1 MMVFSFVGYA
11 IDSMVFVLDIEDGKW
26 AFSGPKRVTKIIIDK
41 DGIWYE
47 IMMVVTSVRNVFEF
61 EVDAEDAC
69 IARNELMEK
78 ENPASHGQK

>member
-1 MMVFSFVGYA
+1 MMDFNFTGYA
-11 IDSMVFVLDIEDGKW
+11 IDSMVYVLDIAEAKW

-61 EVDAEDAC
+61 EMDAQEAC
-69 IARNELMEK
+69 IARNDLLEK
-78 ENPASHGQK
+78 ENTASHG